1 MHRLLYTST
10 ACLPPEGS
18 AVHLHAEKIAAD
30 AARRNTAIGLTGA
43 LVLVENS
50 FIQVLE
56 GKLDAIEEVFE
67 HICCDLR
74 HEDVRLIDLFP
85 IQERMFAD
93 WTMACLTDMGH
104 TDLNLR
110 EDLESIRFLVGV
122 NAREAVQEMRS
133 VLGRRENTHAAA

>member
-1 MHRLLYTST
+1 MHRLLYTSK
-10 ACLPPEGS
+10 ASLPAIGPEP
-18 AVHLHAEKIAAD
+18 HLYAERIAAN
-30 AARRNTAIGLTGA
+30 AAERNATTGLTGA
-43 LVLVENS
+43 LIFVENS

-56 GKLDAIEEVFE
+56 GKLDAVEEVFE

-93 WTMACLTDMGH
+93 WTMACLTDQGH
-104 TDLNLR
+104 TDLDLR
-110 EDLESIRFLVGV
+110 EDLKSIRFLVGI

-133 VLGRRENTHAAA
+133 VICRNESQRVAA